1 MTRTTM
7 RKRSFGWRC
16 TTIGKLSLVRSTP
29 SCTVRVW
36 PARTTSPS
44 AWPPPWSGTA
54 SLRAPG
60 RWTFPG
66 STRRRTTPGGWPAS
80 SARTSTPTRVPARRS
95 SAPRS
100 PTVNCTPASS
110 PWPARPSPRC
120 ATGPEPA
127 ARSGQLPVHDVQ
139 VDVAEPG
146 MPEAARDRTDD
157 REPERLPQ
165 RHGRLVRTDDG
176 VELHAPVP
184 ACPGARDDLLGEPAT
199 DAPPARRG
207 GHHEA
212 SVGDVCPERGLVGL
226 EDGRTHDGL
235 SVDGDPGLGRRGRH
249 PQRAGGCLAGL
260 RIPRVRLAGRHDL
273 VPDRP
278 DRRPVLVAGP
288 TDLQLRHRDRR

>member
-207 GHHEA
+207 GEPRPEA
-212 SVGDVCPERGLVGL
+212 AGRPSGGDPRGARAGSGLAPLCRVRHPLAPGPGPEPVPWTTRHVTQVLEVGAAFGALAARRREW
-226 EDGRTHDGL
+226 DGL
-235 SVDGDPGLGRRGRH
+235 RREWIEPH
-249 PQRAGGCLAGL
+249 
-260 RIPRVRLAGRHDL
+260 
-273 VPDRP
+273 
-278 DRRPVLVAGP
+278 
-288 TDLQLRHRDRR
+288 